1 MRIQSVSFCHRD
13 ELWRRDII
21 SFAWLDWHSIT
32 EHRPPGMRR
41 LPLEPS
47 VPVITR
53 HGTCVRLRLGPLMCL
68 SWRGSGSPLPCLFA
82 PPPRISR
89 QWMGCQEREKLVLSV
104 IITSK
109 LTTFLSITPHPC
121 DCGWPQA
128 LVHYVGLEWSHFFGL
143 WLLPWSGVSTWLV
156 LISEKRVHATH

>member
-1 MRIQSVSFCHRD
+1 MRIQSVSLCHRD

-21 SFAWLDWHSIT
+21 SFVRLDWHSIT
-32 EHRPPGMRR
+32 EHWPLGMRR

-53 HGTCVRLRLGPLMCL
+53 HETCVRLRLGPLMCL
-68 SWRGSGSPLPCLFA
+68 TWGGSGSQLPCLLA
-82 PPPRISR
+82 PPPKISR
-89 QWMGCQEREKLVLSV
+89 QWIGCQEREKLVFSV

-121 DCGWPQA
+121 DLGDLTHWFTMSD
-128 LVHYVGLEWSHFFGL
+128 L
-143 WLLPWSGVSTWLV
+143 SGV
-156 LISEKRVHATH
+156 ISLACGCCPDLGWVVHG